1 MAQATKSISNNESEW
16 EEAVALYREQL
27 RFYLDYLIRCQCD
40 HKILA
45 KVEAEVRERSVPN
58 EFKLSFL
65 TRTLVR
71 NVIQHLRECTEERES
86 SSRHA
91 QGSPN
96 TPANLTVQERMVYFM
111 RDILEYSTRDTS
123 LLIGITDTQVEKL
136 LSFARRRIDMT
147 EGPSALE
154 IETPDG
160 AYFKWKFVDLH
171 LG

>member
-71 NVIQHLRECTEERES
+71 NVIQHLRECTQERES

-123 LLIGITDTQVEKL
+123 LLIGITDAQVERL
-136 LSFARRRIDMT
+136 LSFARRQIDMT
-147 EGPSALE
+147 EGPSTLE
-154 IETPDG
+154 IESPDG
-160 AYFKWKFVDLH
+160 TYFKWKFVDFH